1 MSVERDIGT
10 LRRTSPDPAGV
21 TPSLEPPRWTTRHG
35 TAGTG
40 ACSWPGSSWWRGLAV
55 GAVVVGSGDRRR
67 LRSVPRDVGTVTSII
82 DGDTIVVDI
91 VGRREHVRLIGI
103 NTPETHVDNGPPE
116 CYGPEAT
123 DFTASLLA
131 VGSEVHLVRDV
142 VGRDVYGR
150 LLAYVYRSSDD
161 LFVNEAVVAGGY
173 ARVLTIPPNDA
184 FAGQFAD
191 DAAAAAGAGLGLW
204 HACGG

>member
-1 MSVERDIGT
+1 M
-10 LRRTSPDPAGV
+10 LRA
-21 TPSLEPPRWTTRHG
+21 
-35 TAGTG
+35 
-40 ACSWPGSSWWRGLAV
+40 RG
-55 GAVVVGSGDRRR
+55 D
-67 LRSVPRDVGTVTSII
+67 
-82 DGDTIVVDI
+82 
-91 VGRREHVRLIGI
+91 
-103 NTPETHVDNGPPE
+103 
-116 CYGPEAT
+116 

-161 LFVNEAVVAGGY
+161 LFVNEAVIAGGY

-184 FAGQFAD
+184 FAGRFAD

-204 HACGG
+204 AVCAG